1 MVCEIVQ
8 NQMFKKF
15 LIKNEFWMTKRN
27 NSTWYVKHTPE
38 AGGIYAKVLQKGV
51 EIQYNNR
58 KQIFTNFIEL
68 YNYLDRITSPSTPDD
83 NQKNFL
89 SIINRKMTSK
99 ILRTLKI

>member
-1 MVCEIVQ
+1 
-8 NQMFKKF
+8 
-15 LIKNEFWMTKRN
+15 MTKRN
-27 NSTWYVKHTPE
+27 NSIWYVKHTPE

-58 KQIFTNFIEL
+58 KQIFTNFVEL
-68 YNYLDRITSPSTPDD
+68 DNYLDRITIPSTPDD

>member
-1 MVCEIVQ
+1 
-8 NQMFKKF
+8 MFKKF
-15 LIKNEFWMTKRN
+15 LIKNDFWMTRRN

-68 YNYLDRITSPSTPDD
+68 DNYLDRLTLPSTPDD

>member
-1 MVCEIVQ
+1 
-8 NQMFKKF
+8 
-15 LIKNEFWMTKRN
+15 MTRRN

-68 YNYLDRITSPSTPDD
+68 DNYLDRLTLPSTPDD